1 MIDQHKA
8 LNMDHSNKK
17 PMEVYDQSI
26 HLTLP
31 KQQTTT
37 GVINCWAELA
47 VLKCHPKSIA
57 SPIRPLL
64 VNNLVK

>member
-47 VLKCHPKSIA
+47 VL
-57 SPIRPLL
+57 
-64 VNNLVK
+64 